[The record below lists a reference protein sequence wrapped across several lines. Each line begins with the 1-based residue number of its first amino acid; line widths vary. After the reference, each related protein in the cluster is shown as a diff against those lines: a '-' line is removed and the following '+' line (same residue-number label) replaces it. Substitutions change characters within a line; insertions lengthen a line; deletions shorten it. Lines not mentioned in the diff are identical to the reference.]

1 MNKRFLSRL
10 TMALAVLIVLPV
22 LSPRLLAFPHSA
34 TIGAD
39 RVWSTSPLNRPEID
53 QILADA
59 NQRLTNSPLTQGT
72 EGRDIYLTDGGW
84 RWLWLANTTSGAFAL
99 TRPLNN
105 AIVVNHAD
113 ISANRV
119 SNGAAI
125 GGNRSMASVI
135 AHEKCHGMLRRHFG
149 FTVDFTK
156 PQWVREGY
164 CDHVAGESSLSEQDV
179 AQLQATGAHHPALPY
194 FLGRKRVA
202 ASLAVNGGSVDR
214 LFDEAR

>member
-1 MNKRFLSRL
+1 
-10 TMALAVLIVLPV
+10 
-22 LSPRLLAFPHSA
+22 
-34 TIGAD
+34 
-39 RVWSTSPLNRPEID
+39 
-53 QILADA
+53 
-59 NQRLTNSPLTQGT
+59 
-72 EGRDIYLTDGGW
+72 
-84 RWLWLANTTSGAFAL
+84 
-99 TRPLNN
+99 
-105 AIVVNHAD
+105 
-113 ISANRV
+113 
-119 SNGAAI
+119 
-125 GGNRSMASVI
+125 
-135 AHEKCHGMLRRHFG
+135 MLRRHFG